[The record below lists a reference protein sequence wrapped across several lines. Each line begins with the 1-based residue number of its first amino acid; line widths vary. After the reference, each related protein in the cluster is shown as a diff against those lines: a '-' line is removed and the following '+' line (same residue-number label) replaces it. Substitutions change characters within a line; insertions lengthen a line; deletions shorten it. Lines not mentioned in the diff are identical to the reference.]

1 MPDIGQTKHPL
12 IAALTA
18 NVPEMIA
25 DAAAQSFIGLTRR
38 PRDRLRAGQCARHQG
53 NSPGTALLRA
63 GTYTIAAS
71 RVSISCAARVPAPR
85 GF

>member
-25 DAAAQSFIGLTRR
+25 DAAAQSCIGLTRR
-38 PRDRLRAGQCARHQG
+38 PRDRLRAGHCARHQG
-53 NSPGTALLRA
+53 NSPGTALLSA
-63 GTYTIAAS
+63 GTYVAAS
-71 RVSISCAARVPAPR
+71 RVSISCAACVPAPR

>member
-1 MPDIGQTKHPL
+1 MPDSGQTKHPL

-25 DAAAQSFIGLTRR
+25 DATAQSFIGLTRR
-38 PRDRLRAGQCARHQG
+38 PCDRLRAGQCARHQG
-53 NSPGTALLRA
+53 NSPGTALLSA
-63 GTYTIAAS
+63 GTYIIAAS
-71 RVSISCAARVPAPR
+71 RVSISCAACVPAPR